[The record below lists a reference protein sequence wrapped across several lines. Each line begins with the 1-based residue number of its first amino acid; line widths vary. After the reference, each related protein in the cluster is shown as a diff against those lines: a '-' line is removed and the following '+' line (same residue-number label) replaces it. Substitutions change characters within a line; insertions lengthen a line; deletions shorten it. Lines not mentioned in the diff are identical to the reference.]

1 MAWSVIRGLCL
12 CGMRFERETKLHAID
27 TGDAVMNIEQPICL
41 EFIPRSSA
49 RLYVGLT
56 RVFRCSDP
64 LYLPDRRP
72 FRTARGSTMH
82 LLSLCLTKALHEA

>member
-27 TGDAVMNIEQPICL
+27 TGDAFMNIEQPICL
-41 EFIPRSSA
+41 VSFPRSRA
-49 RLYVGLT
+49 RLYAGLT
-56 RVFRCSDP
+56 RVFRCSNP

-72 FRTARGSTMH
+72 LRTARNYASTIT
-82 LLSLCLTKALHEA
+82 LLDQSS